1 MDRTIRHT
9 QERAGNIERLSV
21 AVVVNYAT
29 DTKGK
34 EIALSQEKMD
44 QINNLVREA
53 MGFSQSRGDTLSV
66 VNTPFNSVEDNGGE
80 LPFWQKQSFIDLLT
94 TLGRYLLVALVA
106 WLLWRK
112 LVKPMLT
119 KQQLAAAAAQQRVD
133 APPLSVQPAKQPSN
147 EELQQRRKLQ
157 QRSTAEAQTER
168 VREMAEQDPRVVALV
183 IRQWMSTEQQ

>member
-1 MDRTIRHT
+1 
-9 QERAGNIERLSV
+9 
-21 AVVVNYAT
+21 
-29 DTKGK
+29 
-34 EIALSQEKMD
+34 
-44 QINNLVREA
+44 
-53 MGFSQSRGDTLSV
+53 
-66 VNTPFNSVEDNGGE
+66 GE

-119 KQQLAAAAAQQRVD
+119 KQQRAAAAAQQRVD